1 MATTKKNA
9 IKVVEKNPGT
19 KIAYE
24 QSGTKIIFGDDELM
38 VNAAKYQRDWPV
50 QIDICADGN
59 QNLVVGVGA
68 GRYYVAQLD
77 IPATEYDETET
88 EKEVTEI
95 VDGEEVTKT
104 VTATEKTAQPLDM
117 SKAVLTLWSL
127 DDLIKAN

>member
-1 MATTKKNA
+1 MATKKNA
-9 IKVVEKNPGT
+9 VEVVEKNPGT

-24 QSGTKIIFGDDELM
+24 QDGTKITFGDDELM

-50 QIDICADGN
+50 QVDVCADGN
-59 QNLVVGVGA
+59 DNLVIGVGT

-77 IPATEYDETET
+77 IPAIEYTETEV
-88 EKEVTEI
+88 EKEVTET

-104 VTATEKTAQPLDM
+104 VMTTEKEAQPLDM

-127 DDLIKAN
+127 DDLIKTN

>member
-1 MATTKKNA
+1 MATKKNA
-9 IKVVEKNPGT
+9 VKVVEKNPGT

-24 QSGTKIIFGDDELM
+24 QDNTKIIFGDDELM

-59 QNLVVGVGA
+59 QNLVVGVGT

-77 IPATEYDETET
+77 IPATEDTET
-88 EKEVTEI
+88 VVGKEVTE
-95 VDGEEVTKT
+95 
-104 VTATEKTAQPLDM
+104 KTAKPLDM

-127 DDLIKAN
+127 DDLIKTN

>member
-1 MATTKKNA
+1 MATKKNA
-9 IKVVEKNPGT
+9 VKVVEKNPGT

-24 QSGTKIIFGDDELM
+24 QDNTKLIFGDDGLM

-59 QNLVVGVGA
+59 QNLVVGVGT

-77 IPATEYDETET
+77 IPATEYTET
-88 EKEVTEI
+88 EAEKAVTET
-95 VDGEEVTKT
+95 VDGEEITKT
-104 VTATEKTAQPLDM
+104 ITVTEKTAKPLDM

-127 DDLIKAN
+127 DDLIKTN